1 MANNNKNKT
10 YRVYRVMIDDAWGV
24 EWRVNRYLDTREEA
38 LALIEQR
45 MQNPKES
52 VRYVL
57 VHKSREAEFQAKMQ
71 EKLNKWKAYQ
81 AELTKRASKLMYNAD
96 TKRGCSTPYS
106 TRVYAHGFTGGR
118 RIA

>member
-57 VHKSREAEFQAKMQ
+57 VHISREAEFQAKM
-71 EKLNKWKAYQ
+71 EAKLNKWKAYQ
-81 AELTKRASKLMYNAD
+81 AELTKRANKMMYSECPTRRA
-96 TKRGCSTPYS
+96 SSPYN
-106 TRVYAHGFTGGR
+106 TRMYAHGFTGGS